1 MNQPLCN
8 PPLSSNNKPTIG
20 ILGLGSIG
28 CLIAS
33 QIPASLS
40 SFALLKEKFDRF
52 HFTLQKETST
62 TEFELP
68 AWSGETLDVLL
79 VCCKASQCLAAL
91 QQWEMAITKNTQ
103 IVLLQNG
110 FGQHDE
116 VHKLYPHNTLFAA
129 STTEGANRKSRF
141 HILHAGS
148 GVTQWGYYSGP
159 KENLKLNITLLSGTH
174 IKQKNIKQI
183 LLDKLAIN
191 AVINPL
197 TVKYN
202 CPNGDLLNNKDSAIE
217 FKNLCTETQYFF
229 NIMHWPLSFDLLER
243 ATSVAQLTQFNISSM
258 LQDVRNQQETEIEYI
273 NGYLVNKAKENTIQL
288 PLNEAIYQ
296 QVKQFVYSD

>member
-1 MNQPLCN
+1 MNQPLYN
-8 PPLSSNNKPTIG
+8 SPLSSDNKPTIG

-33 QIPASLS
+33 QMPANLS
-40 SFALLKEKFDRF
+40 CFALLKEKSDSF
-52 HFTLQKETST
+52 HFTLHKGTST

-68 AWSGETLDVLL
+68 AWNGETLDVLL
-79 VCCKASQCLAAL
+79 ICCKASQCLAAL
-91 QQWEMAITKNTQ
+91 QQWQRAITQNTQ

-116 VHKLYPHNTLFAA
+116 VHQLYPHNTLFAA
-129 STTEGANRKSRF
+129 STTEGANRKSRS
-141 HILHAGS
+141 HIHHAGS
-148 GVTQWGYYSGP
+148 GETHWGYYAGP
-159 KENLKLNITLLSGTH
+159 IQNIKLDITLLSGTH
-174 IKQKNIKQI
+174 IKQQKIKQI

-202 CPNGDLLNNKDSAIE
+202 CPNGALLSNEDSSID
-217 FKNLCTETQYFF
+217 FKNLCSEIQSFF
-229 NIMHWPLSFDLLER
+229 NIMHWPLSFELLER

-258 LQDVRNQQETEIEYI
+258 LQDVRNQQETEIDYI
-273 NGYLVNKAKENTIQL
+273 NGYLVNKAKENTVQL

-296 QVKQFVYSD
+296 QVKQLVYND